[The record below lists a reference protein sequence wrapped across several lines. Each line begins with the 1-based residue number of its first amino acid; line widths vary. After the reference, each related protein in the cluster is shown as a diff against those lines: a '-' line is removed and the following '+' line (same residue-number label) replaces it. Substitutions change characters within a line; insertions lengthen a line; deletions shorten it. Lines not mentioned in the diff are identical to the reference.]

1 MADPSGRHDAF
12 SRRTFLRAA
21 GLGAAALT
29 LAGSAPLAGADGGG
43 RGYPSVAAMLSSAPF
58 YVAHRGCSLS
68 WPEMSLY
75 AYTRAARAGFGA
87 LEVSLARTRD
97 GVWFGLH
104 DETLD
109 RTSGVTGATASSLT
123 WEQVASLRIA
133 GSTAT
138 DDPTQPSRPYL
149 RWEELVAAFYPSHV
163 LFVDPKSALDHIPEL
178 MRMMNALPGT
188 PQEHL
193 VCKYYGVSG
202 DRRNTAGWARLAA
215 DSGYHRWGYFYGADV
230 PDLAAYQDRWDLLGM
245 DLKADDAAWAAVDAY
260 AKPVI
265 GHLAAT
271 PRDIATGWARGTDGI
286 VVASARALTRA
297 ELTAHRS
304 PA

>member
-1 MADPSGRHDAF
+1 MTDPTGRDAF
-12 SRRTFLRAA
+12 SRRTFLQAA
-21 GLGAAALT
+21 GLGTAVLT
-29 LAGSAPLAGADGGG
+29 LSGSAPLAGADDGAVA
-43 RGYPSVAAMLSSAPF
+43 GYPSVAAMLASAPF

-104 DETLD
+104 DDTLD
-109 RTSGVTGATASSLT
+109 RTSGVTGKTASSLT
-123 WEQVASLRIA
+123 WAQVARLRIA

-138 DDPTQPSRPYL
+138 DDPTQPGRPYL
-149 RWEELVAAFYPSHV
+149 RWDELIARFYPSHV
-163 LFVDPKSALDHIPEL
+163 LFVDPKSALEHITEL
-178 MRMMNALPGT
+178 MTMMNALPGT
-188 PQEHL
+188 PQDHL

-202 DRRNTAGWARLAA
+202 DRRNTTGWARLAA
-215 DSGYHRWGYFYGADV
+215 GSGYHRWGYFYGADV
-230 PDLAAYQDRWDLLGM
+230 PVLADYQDRWDLLGM
-245 DLKADDAAWAAVDAY
+245 DLEADDDAWAAVAAY
-260 AKPVI
+260 GKPVI

-271 PRDIATGWARGTDGI
+271 PRDVATARARGADG
-286 VVASARALTRA
+286 VVVSSARALTRA

-304 PA
+304 SV